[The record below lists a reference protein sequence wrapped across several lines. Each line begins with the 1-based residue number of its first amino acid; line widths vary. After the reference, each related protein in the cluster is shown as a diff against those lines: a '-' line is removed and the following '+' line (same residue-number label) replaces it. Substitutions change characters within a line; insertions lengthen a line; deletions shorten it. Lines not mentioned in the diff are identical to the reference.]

1 MIDACELRRGY
12 VLRIDGKLFQLRD
25 FWHQKIGR
33 GSAQVRLRLRRLES
47 GATTERVFQASQRYE
62 RVRLDEHRVQYL
74 YKDPAGFHF
83 MDQESYDEHVL
94 SPDDVG
100 DTAKYL
106 ADNLEL
112 EIVAFEGRPIG
123 MELPVSVDLTV
134 SETDPAS
141 RTDTAS
147 AATKSATL
155 ATGLRVQVPT
165 FVEAGDVVRVD
176 TRTGEYLTRVS

>member
-1 MIDACELRRGY
+1 MIDAGELRRGY

-25 FWHQKIGR
+25 FQHQKIGR
-33 GSAQVRLRLRRLES
+33 GSAQVRLRLRQLES
-47 GATTERVFQASQRYE
+47 GATTERVFRAGQRYE

-83 MDQESYDEHVL
+83 MDLESYDEHVL
-94 SPDDVG
+94 APDDVG
-100 DTAKYL
+100 DTANYL

-123 MELPVSVDLTV
+123 LELPVSVDLTV
-134 SETDPAS
+134 KETEPAS

-147 AATKSATL
+147 AATKQAAL

-165 FVEAGDVVRVD
+165 FVETGDVVRID
-176 TRTGEYLTRVS
+176 TRTGAYVTRVS